1 MKKKRRRK
9 EDYINVNKKKILR
22 IKFWGVEKRN
32 EMKEIQSPQLKNLSQ
47 RRNQTLFTT
56 KIFKVNVSL
65 CMVHQEEDM
74 TSIIIRY

>member
-1 MKKKRRRK
+1 
-9 EDYINVNKKKILR
+9 
-22 IKFWGVEKRN
+22 
-32 EMKEIQSPQLKNLSQ
+32 MKEIQSPQLKNLSQ